1 MLEEQGFG
9 DEVAEEV
16 NELEGGVGGDGVGNA
31 GEGVEGHGGVDEGD
45 DGDVELEGL
54 VEDGGLAVGVDD
66 DDAVGGLGGAEAELL
81 VAGTELLGGV
91 AVGEEAAGAPEGVG
105 GGGVGAEAPRHQLED
120 VVEERVGVDEHEPPL
135 LPCQRRHEVARAPHA
150 YQRLVGVDDRHL
162 VAEPIRVHLEVMR
175 RHPPTTLRIRAQQL
189 LYHDRMDRHSQ
200 SAQLN
205 LFLSLSVSRLDC
217 DCDWDCD
224 CDCDDDDWNG
234 FPLSHSLTHSSSLA
248 FGICIIRVLVLVYPL
263 ILTPH
268 SLASFFFPFFLLTFF
283 YPKTKK
289 KLTRKKCFC
298 P

>member
-105 GGGVGAEAPRHQLED
+105 GGGVGAEALRHQLED

-205 LFLSLSVSRLDC
+205 LSLSRL

-224 CDCDDDDWNG
+224 CDDDDDDWNG
-234 FPLSHSLTHSSSLA
+234 FPLSLTHSSSLA
-248 FGICIIRVLVLVYPL
+248 FGICIIRVLVFGLS
-263 ILTPH
+263 PH
-268 SLASFFFPFFLLTFF
+268 THTTLPRELLLSFLSSDLFL
-283 YPKTKK
+283 PKNKK
-289 KLTRKKCFC
+289 EIN
-298 P
+298 